1 MVQDQVEGA
10 AQTVVGKV
18 QDAVGALTGDASTQA
33 EGKARQALGS
43 LQQSYGQTL
52 DNVRAAVVSQ
62 PINGLLVAAA
72 VGFVLGAL
80 WNRDR
85 D

>member
-18 QDAVGALTGDASTQA
+18 QDAVGAITGDASTQA

-43 LQQSYGQTL
+43 LQQTYGQTI
-52 DNVRAAVVSQ
+52 DNVRSAVVSQ
-62 PINGLLVAAA
+62 PINGVLVAAA

-85 D
+85 

>member
-18 QDAVGALTGDASTQA
+18 QDAVGGLTGDTSIQA

-43 LQQSYGQTL
+43 IQQSYGETI
-52 DNVRAAVVSQ
+52 DNVREAVIKQ
-62 PINGLLVAAA
+62 PINGVLVASAI
-72 VGFVLGAL
+72 GFVLGAI
-80 WNRDR
+80 WARQR
-85 D
+85 

>member
-10 AQTVVGKV
+10 AQTVAGKV
-18 QDAVGALTGDASTQA
+18 QDAVGAITGDASTQA

-43 LQQSYGQTL
+43 LQQSYGQTI
-52 DNVRAAVVSQ
+52 DNVRTAVVSQ
-62 PINGLLVAAA
+62 PINGVLIAAA

-85 D
+85 

>member
-10 AQTVVGKV
+10 AQQVVGKV
-18 QDAVGALTGDASTQA
+18 QDAVGALTGDEATQA
-33 EGKARQALGS
+33 EGKARQAMGS
-43 LQQSYGQTL
+43 LQQSYGQTV
-52 DNVRAAVVSQ
+52 DNVRMAVASQ
-62 PINGLLVAAA
+62 PIQGVLIAAA

-85 D
+85 